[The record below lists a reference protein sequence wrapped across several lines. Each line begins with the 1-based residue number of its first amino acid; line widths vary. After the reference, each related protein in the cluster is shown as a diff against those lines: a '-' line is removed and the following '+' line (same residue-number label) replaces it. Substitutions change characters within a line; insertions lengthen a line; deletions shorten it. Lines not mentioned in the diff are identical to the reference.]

1 MTDMAMVRCRLCPT
15 DINTYEVVRQD
26 NGARLASFDI
36 SDELGE
42 VLALMLFNG
51 MMAAGALSEE
61 DLVKSFVNA
70 PTEH

>member
-1 MTDMAMVRCRLCPT
+1 MAELAMVRCRLCPT

-42 VLALMLFNG
+42 VLALMLFQG
-51 MMAAGALSEE
+51 LMTTGALGEE
-61 DLVKSFVNA
+61 DFLNSFNT
-70 PTEH
+70 PTAH